1 MQLRS
6 DSKSKTFLEVVM
18 ENNCVKTLNQCP
30 RGKYHFPLG
39 NLGLFDKINVQNVL
53 FIAGAMY

>member
-1 MQLRS
+1 M
-6 DSKSKTFLEVVM
+6 KSKTFPEAVI
-18 ENNCVKTLNQCP
+18 ENNSVKTLNQCP